1 MRLVASLVY
10 LTACTVFFGQATQ
23 RRTSSDLQLA
33 VSDYGTHFFYSIPDP
48 DQVRKAWIEVL
59 DRPVILDQTP
69 VAIQASGTLDWEWN
83 RSALNVYEQPDDNLV
98 VSIWDPNGETLACDP
113 DGVMSSQPGGVVSGA
128 TVGARQQFTP
138 LSRLGHTWLRAPQG
152 SGTITFEAVGIDLS
166 PNTKFQ
172 INTSRGGRCG
182 EQNMHAHVLDLA
194 HARII
199 LGSDCLKQ
207 PGLLLITTSNY
218 TDDGATVHV
227 ASRASPK
234 LDSVSPS
241 SVPDD
246 LREDQLRLLLRG
258 RGFTKDSVV
267 QAGYDPDGDD
277 FQTSQLLLTTEYI
290 SSTELQVHVEPVHSK
305 DATVAQPR
313 GERLR
318 LWVKGNAEKFELS
331 RPFDVTLRPTGH
343 PFSPDRL
350 SDADFRRWKPKT
362 AMITSVYPFPIW
374 LLNEHSPE
382 ELEVSIRG
390 ENFSSQDKV
399 AFSFGSNV
407 NNNKEVRSEYISPTM
422 LHAWLPRQF
431 WRKHAI
437 CYRLVVE
444 TKEGKI
450 YTRQVDEAYGP

>member
-1 MRLVASLVY
+1 
-10 LTACTVFFGQATQ
+10 
-23 RRTSSDLQLA
+23 
-33 VSDYGTHFFYSIPDP
+33 
-48 DQVRKAWIEVL
+48 
-59 DRPVILDQTP
+59 
-69 VAIQASGTLDWEWN
+69 
-83 RSALNVYEQPDDNLV
+83 
-98 VSIWDPNGETLACDP
+98 
-113 DGVMSSQPGGVVSGA
+113 
-128 TVGARQQFTP
+128 
-138 LSRLGHTWLRAPQG
+138 
-152 SGTITFEAVGIDLS
+152 
-166 PNTKFQ
+166 
-172 INTSRGGRCG
+172 
-182 EQNMHAHVLDLA
+182 MHARVLDLA
-194 HARII
+194 HARIT

-258 RGFTKDSVV
+258 RGFTKDSIV

-290 SSTELQVHVEPVHSK
+290 SSTELHVHVEPVHSK

-318 LWVKGNAEKFELS
+318 LWVKGSAEKFELS

-350 SDADFRRWKPKT
+350 SDADFRRWKPKA
-362 AMITSVYPFPIW
+362 AMIISVSPFPIR
-374 LLNEHSPE
+374 LMDEHSPN
-382 ELEVSIRG
+382 ELEISIRG
-390 ENFSSQDKV
+390 ENFSPQDKV
-399 AFSFGSNV
+399 FFSFGSNA
-407 NNNKEVRSEYISPTM
+407 NNDKEVRSEYISSTT

-431 WRKHAI
+431 WRRHSVW
-437 CYRLVVE
+437 YRLVVE
-444 TKEGKI
+444 TKEGKV
-450 YTRQVDEAYGP
+450 YKRQVDEGRDEY